1 MTLRII
7 IADDHQVV
15 RLGAR
20 SVIESTGVG
29 TVVAEAATV
38 EELFAALAGHEC
50 DLLITDY
57 SMPTSDKADGIG
69 MIEKIRRLYPDLRV
83 LQMSVTENIAILRMV
98 AQSGVLGLF
107 DKGSLVE
114 ELPLAIQAVS
124 RGQPYVSRKL
134 REVIDRVGTQA
145 IGDDRTRVLSPRE
158 VEVLR
163 LLSSGLTV
171 KAIAQK
177 LHKSMSTISRQKGDA
192 MLKLGLR
199 SDAELF
205 DFMRDNKL

>member
-38 EELFAALAGHEC
+38 EELFAALASHEC

>member
-15 RLGAR
+15 RVGAR
-20 SVIESTGVG
+20 AAIEASGVG
-29 TVVAEAATV
+29 VLVAEASNAD
-38 EELFAALAGHEC
+38 ELFAALEQHEC

-57 SMPTSDKADGIG
+57 SMPQSKRVDGID
-69 MIEKIRRLYPDLRV
+69 MIQKIRRNYPDLRV
-83 LQMSVTENIAILRMV
+83 LLMSVTQNIAILRMV
-98 AQSGVLGLF
+98 VNNGVLGLF

-134 REVIDRVGTQA
+134 REIIDRVGTQS

-163 LLSSGLTV
+163 LLSSGMTV
-171 KAIAQK
+171 KKIAEK

>member
-7 IADDHQVV
+7 IADDHHVV

-20 SVIESTGVG
+20 SVIESSGVG
-29 TVVAEAATV
+29 TVIAEAATV
-38 EELFAALAGHEC
+38 EELFAALAQHEC

-107 DKGSLVE
+107 DKGSLVD

-124 RGQPYVSRKL
+124 RGQPYISRTL
-134 REVIDRVGTQA
+134 REKIDRVGTQG

-171 KAIAQK
+171 KLIADK

>member
-20 SVIESTGVG
+20 SVIESSGVG

>member
-20 SVIESTGVG
+20 SVIESSGVG

-107 DKGSLVE
+107 DKGSLVD

>member
-1 MTLRII
+1 
-7 IADDHQVV
+7 
-15 RLGAR
+15 
-20 SVIESTGVG
+20 
-29 TVVAEAATV
+29 
-38 EELFAALAGHEC
+38 
-50 DLLITDY
+50 
-57 SMPTSDKADGIG
+57 
-69 MIEKIRRLYPDLRV
+69 
-83 LQMSVTENIAILRMV
+83 
-98 AQSGVLGLF
+98 
-107 DKGSLVE
+107 
-114 ELPLAIQAVS
+114 
-124 RGQPYVSRKL
+124 QPYVSRKL

>member
-20 SVIESTGVG
+20 SVIESSGVG

-38 EELFAALAGHEC
+38 EELFAALAEHEC

-107 DKGSLVE
+107 DKGSLVD

>member
-20 SVIESTGVG
+20 SVIESSGVG

-38 EELFAALAGHEC
+38 EELFAALAEHEC

-107 DKGSLVE
+107 DKGSLVD

-124 RGQPYVSRKL
+124 RG
-134 REVIDRVGTQA
+134 
-145 IGDDRTRVLSPRE
+145 
-158 VEVLR
+158 
-163 LLSSGLTV
+163 
-171 KAIAQK
+171 
-177 LHKSMSTISRQKGDA
+177 
-192 MLKLGLR
+192 
-199 SDAELF
+199 
-205 DFMRDNKL
+205 